1 MPRAFEVYLQD
12 ILEAIGKI
20 RTYTADMGREEFGGD
35 SKTID
40 AVLRNLEVI
49 GEAAK
54 SIPESARQQYQNV
67 EWRKMAG
74 LRDILI
80 HHYFGVNLDI
90 VWDIL
95 QNEITGLAEGVREIL
110 NELGAG

>member
-1 MPRAFEVYLQD
+1 MPRAFKVYLQD
-12 ILEAIGKI
+12 ILDAIEKIEA
-20 RTYTADMGREEFGGD
+20 YTAGMGHEEFVDD

-54 SIPESARQQYQNV
+54 CIPESARQQHLKI
-67 EWRKMAG
+67 EWRKIAG

-80 HHYFGVNLDI
+80 HHYFGVNLEI

-95 QNEITGLAEGVREIL
+95 QNELASLTEGVQEIL
-110 NELGAG
+110 NG